1 MIYLL
6 FEHLLVLPSLRQ
18 LYQWGKPM
26 GWLFFPYSFRAGYS
40 GSQCWEELSTG
51 EKRRVGQR
59 QSDPDWASNELQCD
73 TRQGGRGA
81 GSELVCLRL
90 HLTQSASW
98 LLSLIVRLLCHSS
111 DMLLWKW
118 KTTLNICQWN
128 VLEHHCRWIKL
139 RGNKETRDRIW
150 LTAKLTFFLIKC
162 KLIFC
167 KWYEV
172 FNATSKLVLSLRKLD
187 LKGGPG
193 HVQLLDSA
201 ACELFQSRHSRAST
215 AHLPAR

>member
-81 GSELVCLRL
+81 GSELESLSP
-90 HLTQSASW
+90 SASHP
-98 LLSLIVRLLCHSS
+98 I
-111 DMLLWKW
+111 
-118 KTTLNICQWN
+118 
-128 VLEHHCRWIKL
+128 
-139 RGNKETRDRIW
+139 
-150 LTAKLTFFLIKC
+150 C
-162 KLIFC
+162 KLAALAYC
-167 KWYEV
+167 PT
-172 FNATSKLVLSLRKLD
+172 ALSFLGYVA
-187 LKGGPG
+187 LKMK
-193 HVQLLDSA
+193 DDI
-201 ACELFQSRHSRAST
+201 E
-215 AHLPAR
+215 HLPMERSGTSLPVDQTARQQRDQRQDLTHCQTHFFSHQM